1 MGICVFTPAD
11 PLFQTEKRHFMG
23 KGFSK
28 FKRKL
33 RIGAWVRA
41 LLLGLSL
48 GTVTLAV
55 LWLKDKLTAAE
66 PDFVAYCLIA
76 GAVTAAAFLA
86 ALPVLLP
93 TKKQIAKRIDRHL
106 ALGEKV
112 QTMIAFSND
121 PGEMAALQRADTDR
135 ILTETPKRRVKGVCT
150 WLFVLLPAVACLALG
165 GTLLIPAKEPPA
177 PPPVVD
183 SNFSMTPWQEQ
194 ALKDLIEKVKASDME
209 EIPKEG
215 TVKQLESLL
224 IKLRSIKKEPAMK
237 EAVISCIEGIHKT
250 VSDHNTYDTLAFAL
264 FASPSDAVQDLGGAV
279 NSLKALLLGEWMN
292 TVGETLAAD
301 PSAAATLSTGISQAL
316 TLSHV
321 EPSNELYAALNT
333 LAESLAVVTPD
344 TSAEDVRTLLA
355 EAEEVLNTAVYT
367 QATNEEV
374 ENDTIYALL
383 SIFGIKA
390 SEVPEHVF
398 NDPDDP
404 RGEDDYDPDD
414 DPDRI
419 HSGGLGSGNMIFGS
433 NDTVYDPD
441 REAYVTYGDV
451 INEYFARITEMLADG
466 GLTPEM
472 EEALSD
478 YFAFLFNGSRN
489 KDSD

>member
-1 MGICVFTPAD
+1 
-11 PLFQTEKRHFMG
+11 MG

-33 RIGAWVRA
+33 RAGAWVRA

-66 PDFVAYCLIA
+66 PAFMTYGLYAGIA
-76 GAVTAAAFLA
+76 AAAAFLV
-86 ALPVLLP
+86 ALLILLP
-93 TKKQIAKRIDRHL
+93 TKKRVAKRIDRHL
-106 ALGEKV
+106 SLGEKV
-112 QTMIAFSND
+112 QTMIAFLND
-121 PGEMAALQRADTDR
+121 PSEMAALQRADTER

-150 WLFVLLPAVACLALG
+150 WLFVLMPVVACLALG
-165 GTLLIPAKEPPA
+165 GTVLIPAKEPPE
-177 PPPVVD
+177 PPPVID

-194 ALKDLIEKVKASDME
+194 ALKDLIERVKTSDME
-209 EIPKEG
+209 ESPKEG
-215 TVKQLESLL
+215 TVKHLESLL

-237 EAVISCIEGIHKT
+237 EAVISCIEGIHKV
-250 VSDHNTYDTLAFAL
+250 VSEYNTYDILATAL

-279 NSLKALLLGEWMN
+279 NSLQALLLGEWMN
-292 TVGETLAAD
+292 TLGETLAAD
-301 PSAAATLSTGISQAL
+301 PAAASTLSAGITQAL
-316 TLSHV
+316 ALSRV
-321 EPSNELYAALNT
+321 ESSDELYNALN
-333 LAESLAVVTPD
+333 AFAVKLGTVTSGTP
-344 TSAEDVRTLLA
+344 AEDVQALLT
-355 EAEEVLNTAVYT
+355 EAEEALGAALFI

-374 ENDTIYALL
+374 EDDTIYTLL

-404 RGEDDYDPDD
+404 RGEDDYEPGD
-414 DPDRI
+414 DPDQI
-419 HSGGLGSGNMIFGS
+419 HSGGLGPGTMIYGS
-433 NDTVYDPD
+433 NDTIYDPD
-441 REAYVTYGDV
+441 REAYVTYGEV
-451 INEYFARITEMLADG
+451 IDEYFARITELLVDG

-478 YFAFLFNGSRN
+478 YFAFLFNGSAN
-489 KDSD
+489 KENN